1 MTPPSPRVCSFFANP
16 KQKQRNKAML
26 DMSMDKKPEETVL
39 SAEAAAEK
47 KRMEEDR
54 ILFWGC

>member
-1 MTPPSPRVCSFFANP
+1 
-16 KQKQRNKAML
+16 ML